1 MKKLCILM
9 SLVLVLLSCTAF
21 AETTLEVY
29 ADANGFDSSM
39 FIPFFD
45 EFTAETGIKV
55 DLVSPGENYEAL
67 LKVRMANNSM
77 PDIWST
83 HGWAVARY
91 GEYLYPQNEMSYAGD
106 LSELILPI
114 ITDNEGVIYTL
125 PMNIDIAGMTVN
137 ADVLAQVDVKPED
150 IVTWADFTAVCAKLK
165 EKGIAAIAIGGKDTW
180 TAGAYFNYVAGCFFG
195 ADEEGVY
202 TKQLL
207 DGTFDWNLWAEPTQL
222 YVDWFNNGYINVD
235 CLTAD
240 YDTMVRLVA
249 EGKAAFIFHGA
260 SAAASVVS
268 KNPDA
273 NITMIPWPAKAEGE
287 KQIVYGGEHIAF
299 GAWKDGANLEAAKQL
314 LEYMAK
320 DEVMSKIASQTGMP
334 AGRKSVS
341 SETGYLS
348 SFYESIANNA
358 NVRSIPFFDREYLP
372 SGMWDDMCITAEFV
386 LSGDTDAVQK
396 TVDYMRES
404 YEEKMDE

>member
-1 MKKLCILM
+1 MKKICILL
-9 SLVLVLLSCTAF
+9 SLILVLLCGTAF
-21 AETTLEVY
+21 ADTTLEVY
-29 ADANGFDSSM
+29 ADANGFDSAL
-39 FIPFFD
+39 FAPVF
-45 EFTAETGIKV
+45 EAFTEKTGIKV

-67 LKVRMANNSM
+67 LKVRMASNVM

-91 GEYLYPQNEMSYAGD
+91 SEYLYPQNEMSYAGD

-125 PMNIDIAGMTVN
+125 PMNIDIAGMTCN
-137 ADVLAQVDVKPED
+137 ADVLALVDVKPED
-150 IVTWADFTAVCAKLK
+150 IVTWADFTDVCAKLK
-165 EKGIAAIAIGGKDTW
+165 EKGIAAIAIGGKDIW
-180 TAGAYFNYVAGCFFG
+180 TAGAYFNYVAGTYFD

-222 YVDWFNNGYINVD
+222 YADWYNNGYINID

-260 SAAASVVS
+260 SAAASVIS
-268 KNPDA
+268 KAPDA
-273 NITMIPWPAKAEGE
+273 NITMIAWPAKAEGE

-299 GAWKDGANLEAAKQL
+299 GAWKDGPNLDAAKQL
-314 LEYMAK
+314 LEYLAS
-320 DEVMSKIASQTGMP
+320 DEVMSEIASATGMP
-334 AGRKSVS
+334 AGRKSVA
-341 SETGYLS
+341 SETGFLS
-348 SFYESIANNA
+348 SFYESIANNP
-358 NVRSIPFFDREYLP
+358 NVRSVPFFDREYLP
-372 SGMWDDMCITAEFV
+372 NGMWDDMCITAEFV
-386 LSGDTDAVQK
+386 LSGDENAVEK
-396 TVDYMRES
+396 TVNYMRES
-404 YEEKMDE
+404 YEEKLEQ